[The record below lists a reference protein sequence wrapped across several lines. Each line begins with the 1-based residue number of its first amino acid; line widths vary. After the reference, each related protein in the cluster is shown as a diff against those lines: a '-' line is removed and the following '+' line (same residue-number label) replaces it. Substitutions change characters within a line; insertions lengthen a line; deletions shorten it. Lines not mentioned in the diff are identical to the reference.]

1 MASISNR
8 SAFTV
13 TVPGYRGKD
22 KNKYTRKF
30 AYGRHK
36 DAEAYMRALIE
47 QGLTPDITQGET
59 TFQVK
64 DVRVGHEDKCKTFHC
79 LKEAEAFVKRIESEA
94 EVGLFRDYT
103 QAAKT
108 TTADLI
114 RRYMEEDCPGMKGGD
129 NYIII
134 LRAML
139 EDSTHELRKRIA
151 QRKAEI
157 KEYGKALT
165 PLGANRQP
173 MTSLEWLHLP
183 LNQVKPEHIEDFI
196 ADRVEYVEGAT
207 VDRQLDL
214 LSSIYNRARKGWRIH
229 MDLSPMDGVRRPKYF
244 NERDRRLKGD
254 EELRLLEAARKEDQ
268 MASLEAHVEAL
279 AADEVAAARQ
289 LGTHYAVN
297 KARKEAYER
306 AKRKAVEEGFPHVPR
321 MEAFVQFQLATAA
334 RRGEALGLFWDRLNW
349 EEKTAFIPTSKNGR
363 PRKLSVR
370 SDILALLQQ
379 LPRNS
384 DLVFDIGVKE
394 LLAAWNRICDAA
406 RLEDL
411 RVHDL
416 RHEGISRAAES
427 GKFPTVLDLQ
437 AFSGHRDIRSLSR
450 YTHLCAGA
458 ITAKLEEAERERQ
471 EKLGNKG
478 RMRLKQSDLH
488 WLGGNTALHTTPIE
502 ALAESL
508 GEPQL
513 PAHTTPVPAKA
524 NNEGLEQVA
533 VEAGNVITVS
543 FRR

>member
-1 MASISNR
+1 MASITNR

-22 KNKYTRKF
+22 KNKYTRAF
-30 AYGRHK
+30 AYSKLK
-36 DAEAYMRALIE
+36 DAESYMRALIE
-47 QGLTPDITQGET
+47 QGLTPDIAQAED

-64 DVRVGHEDKCKTFHC
+64 VIRKGYRDQIKTFKS
-79 LKEAEAFVKRIESEA
+79 LAEAETFVKRIESE
-94 EVGLFRDYT
+94 EEQGLFRDYT

-114 RRYMEEDCPGMKGGD
+114 RKYMDEDCPGMKGGD

-139 EDSTHELRKRIA
+139 EDSSHELRKRIA

-157 KEYGKALT
+157 KEFGKALT

-173 MTSLEWLHLP
+173 MTSLEWLLLP
-183 LNQVKPEHIEDFI
+183 LNQVRPEHIEDFI
-196 ADRVEYVEGAT
+196 ADRLEYVEGST
-207 VDRQLDL
+207 VDRQIDL
-214 LSSIYNRARKGWRIH
+214 LSSIYNRARSGWRIH
-229 MDLSPMDGVRRPKYF
+229 MDLSPLDGVKRPKYF

-268 MASLEAHVEAL
+268 MASMEAHVEAL

-289 LGTHYAVN
+289 LDTHYAVN
-297 KARKEAYER
+297 KARKEAYKR
-306 AKRKAVEEGFPHVPR
+306 ARKKAVEEGFPHVPR
-321 MEAFVQFQLATAA
+321 MEVFLLFQLATAA
-334 RRGEALGLFWDRLNW
+334 RRGETLGLFWDRLDW
-349 EEKTAFIPTSKNGR
+349 DEKTAFIPTSKNGR

-370 SDILALLQQ
+370 GDILALLQQ
-379 LPRNS
+379 LPRTS
-384 DLVFDIGVKE
+384 DLVFDIGLKE
-394 LLAAWNRICDAA
+394 LLAAWKRICEAA
-406 RLEDL
+406 GVEDL
-411 RVHDL
+411 RIHDL

-427 GKFPTVLDLQ
+427 GKFPSVLDLQ

-458 ITAKLEEAERERQ
+458 ITAKLEEAEKERQ

-488 WLGGNTALHTTPIE
+488 WLGGNAATQTTPIE
-502 ALAESL
+502 ALAPSLDEPES
-508 GEPQL
+508 
-513 PAHTTPVPAKA
+513 PAQATPTASELVSEESAQ
-524 NNEGLEQVA
+524 GA
-533 VEAGNVITVS
+533 VEAGNVITVT